1 MNDEHFPGPT
11 PLPSDTAV
19 WTAFHLALIVF
30 LILAAG
36 VVYYTTGVAG

>member
-11 PLPSDTAV
+11 PLPSDSAV
-19 WTAFHLALIVF
+19 WTAFTLAVIAI

-36 VVYYTTGVAG
+36 VAYYTTGVAG